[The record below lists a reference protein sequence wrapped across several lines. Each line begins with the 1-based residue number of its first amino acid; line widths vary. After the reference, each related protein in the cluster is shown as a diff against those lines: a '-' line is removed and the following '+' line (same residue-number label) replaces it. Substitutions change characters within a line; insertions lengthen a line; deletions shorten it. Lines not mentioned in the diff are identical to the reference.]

1 MTKKRRSETLK
12 VLYDEKVQQ
21 SMCSTRNVKSSLF
34 NVCKKCRVTREMGSD
49 ARRCKTQKIIVGIF
63 PSENKK
69 EQRIDDVRAE

>member
-34 NVCKKCRVTREMGSD
+34 NVYKKYREMGSD
-49 ARRCKTQKIIVGIF
+49 ARRCKTKKIIVGIF

>member
-1 MTKKRRSETLK
+1 M
-12 VLYDEKVQQ
+12 LYDEKVQQ

-34 NVCKKCRVTREMGSD
+34 NVYKKCREMGSD
-49 ARRCKTQKIIVGIF
+49 ARRCKTKKIIVGIF

>member
-12 VLYDEKVQQ
+12 VQ

-34 NVCKKCRVTREMGSD
+34 NVYKKCRITREMGSD
-49 ARRCKTQKIIVGIF
+49 ARRCKTKKIIVGIF